1 MFLIRN
7 STTKR
12 QWGSIFKGLKEKP
25 VTLEF
30 YTQKKISFRSEGEKK
45 KKMKVRWSFFG
56 YTKTEKNSS
65 LTQPCCKK
73 Y

>member
-45 KKMKVRWSFFG
+45 KKNEGEMEFFWL
-56 YTKTEKNSS
+56 YKDW
-65 LTQPCCKK
+65 KK
-73 Y
+73 FITNTAML

>member
-45 KKMKVRWSFFG
+45 KK
-56 YTKTEKNSS
+56 
-65 LTQPCCKK
+65 
-73 Y
+73 